1 MKKMFFLLPAL
12 MLAVST
18 LTAQNDAIT
27 RFFDKYAD
35 DERFTVV
42 YVSPKLF
49 QLLSKISLDDPEW
62 ANVQSV
68 IKDLGGLRVLTADS
82 IGDGTAM
89 FKEALGKV
97 PTSEYAELITV
108 RDGKENVRIW
118 TKDTGGSVIEELL
131 LLVGSP
137 NEFTLLSFTGKIDL
151 DKISSLA
158 KAIDMDGMEQLEKI
172 GSGNKGEKKKVKVEV
187 KTEEKKD
194 DSGNKN

>member
-1 MKKMFFLLPAL
+1 MKKMLFLLPAL
-12 MLAVST
+12 LLVVSS

-27 RFFDKYAD
+27 RFFDRYVD

-49 QLLSKISLDDPEW
+49 QLLSKISVDDPDW

-82 IGDGTAM
+82 IADGTAM
-89 FKEALGKV
+89 FKEALSKV
-97 PTSEYAELITV
+97 PTGEYAELITV

-137 NEFTLLSFTGKIDL
+137 TEFTLLSFTGKIDL

-158 KAIDMDGMEQLEKI
+158 KAVDMVGFEQLEKI
-172 GSGNKGEKKKVKVEV
+172 GTGKKTEKKEV
-187 KTEEKKD
+187 KKEEKKE
-194 DSGNKN
+194 DSEIKN